1 MFWAN
6 LGELFR
12 SGKVFKPDEGLA
24 EEVEDDAA
32 VVVMDERS
40 GGSWKDSTTAGKEKG
55 VQLNLDGSC
64 DRFTNLSNVQFG
76 FARSSNKSGLVAA
89 NSL

>member
-1 MFWAN
+1 M
-6 LGELFR
+6 GELFWFGR
-12 SGKVFKPDEGLA
+12 VVEPGEGLA

-32 VVVMDERS
+32 VVVVDEGP
-40 GGSWKDSTTAGKEKG
+40 GGSWEDSTTAGKEKG

-76 FARSSNKSGLVAA
+76 FARSSNRSGLVVA